1 MKKLQKQPDWN
12 NQSISLLGKEIEFV
26 PIQYNDKLSDDIDK
40 MEYYLRRGNKYYFRN
55 MFTSIMIESKDLKTF
70 PLKYGQKITIDIQV
84 NTKFD

>member
-12 NQSISLLGKEIEFV
+12 NPSISLLGKEIEFV

-40 MEYYLRRGNKYYFRN
+40 MEYYYRRGNKYYFRN
-55 MFTSIMIESKDLKTF
+55 MFTSMMIESKDLKTI

-84 NTKFD
+84 KTKFD